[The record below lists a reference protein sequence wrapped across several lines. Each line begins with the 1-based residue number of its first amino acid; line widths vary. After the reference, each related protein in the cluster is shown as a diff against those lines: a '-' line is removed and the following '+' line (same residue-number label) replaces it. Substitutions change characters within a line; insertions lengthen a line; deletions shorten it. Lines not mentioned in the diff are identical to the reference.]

1 MAQTAEIIQFK
12 ANRPRMEQEES
23 SSMDAGFIKLHR
35 ALQDSAFANRPE
47 FMSAWVHILMLA
59 SHKPRKAMLGNKPVT
74 LTQGQFISGRK
85 ALAERVGVTEK
96 QMRGILDFFEQ
107 DGMISKSSSRAGT
120 IFTVC
125 NYSVFQS
132 NEGQEGPTVSGQQKG
147 QAKPSNGADL
157 SKSGANAKAN
167 AGPTKRA
174 TTQEHKNISI
184 SNDID
189 LVGQGEPAPTAAA
202 TSNPVVASKPKKSR
216 PDYTEQCEQVIAHLN
231 QTAGKRFKN
240 TATNHKFISARLKDG
255 HTLDDLITVIDRKT
269 AEWIDDGR
277 MNQYL
282 RPATLFN
289 AEKFEGYL
297 NAQAG
302 LAVQSQHRTRSSAPD
317 WDDTTWADDLD
328 GGLI

>member
-1 MAQTAEIIQFK
+1 
-12 ANRPRMEQEES
+12 MEQEES
-23 SSMDAGFIKLHR
+23 SPLDAGFIKLHR

-59 SHKPRKAMLGNKPVT
+59 SHKPRKAMLGNKPVM

-147 QAKPSNGADL
+147 QAKPSNDAAL
-157 SKSGANAKAN
+157 SEYGANEKAN
-167 AGPTKRA
+167 KGPSKRA

-184 SNDID
+184 PNGID
-189 LVGQGEPAPTAAA
+189 LVGQDEPAPTGVPKTSAPA
-202 TSNPVVASKPKKSR
+202 TSKKSR
-216 PDYTEQCEQVIAHLN
+216 PDYTDQCEQVIAHLN
-231 QTAGKRFKN
+231 QSAGKRFKN
-240 TATNHKFISARLKDG
+240 TSTNHKFISARLKDG

-302 LAVQSQHRTRSSAPD
+302 LAVQPQRRPRSNGPD
-317 WDDTTWADDLD
+317 WDDLTWANDL
-328 GGLI
+328 GGL

>member
-1 MAQTAEIIQFK
+1 MSNVYHLNAVRAAVEPAPEQIEAQE
-12 ANRPRMEQEES
+12 
-23 SSMDAGFIKLHR
+23 GGYIKLFR
-35 ALQDSAFANRPE
+35 SLQDSAFAGRPE
-47 FMSAWVHILMLA
+47 YLSAWVHILMLA
-59 SHKPRKAMLGNKPVT
+59 SYKPRKTMLGNKPVM
-74 LTQGQFISGRK
+74 LQAGQFISGRK
-85 ALAERVGVTEK
+85 ALAARVGVTEK
-96 QMRGILDFFEQ
+96 QMRGILDFFVSE
-107 DGMISKSSSRAGT
+107 GMISKDSNRSGT

-132 NEGQEGPTVSGQQKG
+132 NEGQQGPTVSGQQKG
-147 QAKPSNGADL
+147 QAKPSNDAAL
-157 SKSGANAKAN
+157 SESGANEKAS

-184 SNDID
+184 PNGID
-189 LVGQGEPAPTAAA
+189 LVGQDEPAPTAAA
-202 TSNPVVASKPKKSR
+202 TSNTVVASRPKKSR

-297 NAQAG
+297 NAPAG
-302 LAVQSQHRTRSSAPD
+302 LAVQPQQRPRSNGPD
-317 WDDTTWADDLD
+317 WDDLTWANDL
-328 GGLI
+328 GGL